1 MILVVLKIS
10 KKYRSTFRTQSNIDD
25 KAFVE
30 CVLNMHLI
38 YSWNIQTFDKNIDTV
53 NEEFYIVIK
62 NVSP

>member
-10 KKYRSTFRTQSNIDD
+10 KKYRSTFRTKSNIHD